1 MLNCPRLGTA
11 HDGGSAG
18 PPGTG
23 GAGARKDGKGNYLYA
38 DGTNIGCG
46 GSAGLP
52 PGKGYDTTR
61 LHPWR
66 APGTAKITS
75 PCGVDGGNP
84 RGCTPETGTKG
95 CMPGGYGHGPDGR
108 TLMHQGLVTTW
119 RRGSVVEAKWTIGA
133 NHNGG
138 YAYRLCKK
146 PADPAQLTEEC
157 TSSRPTPASKPLW
170 LSRLFVRRF
179 PADAPELFRHDP
191 VDGAVRRQR
200 LGAGGH
206 PQGVP
211 RHDNLGRDTPARLS
225 VAAES
230 DPLLRLS
237 LLSRRSAPL
246 PPAFLRFLG
255 SKVFFQR
262 QSYRVGLNM
271 RAWRLLRLLLRHDVP
286 AASRPELDR
295 AAGPYAAH
303 GLR

>member
-1 MLNCPRLGTA
+1 VPGCTGKQAPGEIEFNQGCAEQWYENNTFIPGEPTICPTGREENCAFKTMLNCPRLGTA

-52 PGKGYDTTR
+52 PGKGFDTTR
-61 LHPWR
+61 THPWR

-157 TSSRPTPASKPLW
+157 ASSPPRPSLASPAAEPAVCAQASSRCT
-170 LSRLFVRRF
+170 
-179 PADAPELFRHDP
+179 
-191 VDGAVRRQR
+191 
-200 LGAGGH
+200 
-206 PQGVP
+206 
-211 RHDNLGRDTPARLS
+211 
-225 VAAES
+225 
-230 DPLLRLS
+230 
-237 LLSRRSAPL
+237 
-246 PPAFLRFLG
+246 
-255 SKVFFQR
+255 
-262 QSYRVGLNM
+262 
-271 RAWRLLRLLLRHDVP
+271 
-286 AASRPELDR
+286 
-295 AAGPYAAH
+295 
-303 GLR
+303 